1 MGGKPNNSPP
11 PPPPAPPMQK
21 GDPPPPPSH
30 TRKND
35 THVERKDCP
44 HKKNTPIGETHPPP
58 HRIFLFMFSP
68 PPLRASTLPSP
79 LRAPIMIIDP
89 LTLFR
94 LFERVRKK
102 STKIKQKQKI
112 SGS

>member
-1 MGGKPNNSPP
+1 MGGKPNNS

-21 GDPPPPPSH
+21 GDPPPPPPL
-30 TRKND
+30 
-35 THVERKDCP
+35 THGKMTPTWREKTA
-44 HKKNTPIGETHPPP
+44 HIKNTPIGETHPPP
-58 HRIFLFMFSP
+58 HRIFLFMLSP
-68 PPLRASTLPSP
+68 PPRASTLPSL

-102 STKIKQKQKI
+102 INKI
-112 SGS
+112 